1 MSGEAKTLRA
11 ADLGLE
17 LEFMHLSLEPE
28 RGVAR
33 LVLDRPGKMNAVTM
47 PMRDQLADLF
57 RVLER
62 DGRARV
68 VIICGAAE
76 QAFTAGGEIASFM
89 EKDQRHL
96 SLLHEN
102 VAAPERFPGMTIAAI
117 DGFCLGVG
125 FEIALA
131 CDFRIATPRAQFG
144 LPEIGL
150 GMIPGS
156 GGTQRVARLVGMTRA
171 KDLILRGRRVAG
183 PEAHAWGL
191 VTMLAEPEELD
202 GAAEKL
208 AEELLARPRLAL
220 ETAKRVLNLG
230 QEAPLETALQLEG
243 YAYGML
249 RGTHDF
255 SEGVAAFTEKR
266 KPRFEGREW
275 SPPMFCQTG

>member
-1 MSGEAKTLRA
+1 MLSA

-17 LEFMHLSLEPE
+17 VEFMRLELDAE
-28 RGVAR
+28 CGVAR
-33 LVLDRPGKMNAVTM
+33 LVIDRPGKLNAVTM
-47 PMRDQLADLF
+47 PMRDQLSDLF
-57 RVLER
+57 RALER

-68 VIICGAAE
+68 VIVRGAGD

-96 SLLHEN
+96 SVLHEN
-102 VAAPERFPGMTIAAI
+102 IAAPERFPGMTIAAI

-156 GGTQRVARLVGMTRA
+156 GGSQRVVRLVGMTRA
-171 KDLILRGRRVAG
+171 KDLILRGRRVPG
-183 PEAHAWGL
+183 TEALAWGL
-191 VTMLAEPEELD
+191 VTMLAEPDQLD
-202 GAAEKL
+202 AAADGL
-208 AEELLARPRLAL
+208 AAELLARPRLAL
-220 ETAKRVLNLG
+220 ETAKRVMGLG
-230 QEAPLETALQLEG
+230 QDAPLEAALQLEG

-255 SEGVAAFTEKR
+255 AEGVAAFTEKR
-266 KPRFEGREW
+266 KPKFQGR
-275 SPPMFCQTG
+275 